1 MQITEIAQA
10 IDCYWI
16 GLDLP
21 GDHLPS
27 FHNKSLQDLFLIL
40 QKFQITI
47 ESVLVKIF
55 LLSYLKTISKPLSKL
70 INVMILK
77 ETFLFVSFIH

>member
-47 ESVLVKIF
+47 EIVKD
-55 LLSYLKTISKPLSKL
+55 LCESYLKTISKPLRKL
-70 INVMILK
+70 INMMILK
-77 ETFLFVSFIH
+77 EAFLFVSFIH

>member
-1 MQITEIAQA
+1 MQTTEIAQA
-10 IDCYWI
+10 IDCYSI
-16 GLDLP
+16 CLDLP

-47 ESVLVKIF
+47 EIVKD
-55 LLSYLKTISKPLSKL
+55 LCESYLKTISKPLRKL
-70 INVMILK
+70 INMMILK
-77 ETFLFVSFIH
+77 EAFLFVSFIH